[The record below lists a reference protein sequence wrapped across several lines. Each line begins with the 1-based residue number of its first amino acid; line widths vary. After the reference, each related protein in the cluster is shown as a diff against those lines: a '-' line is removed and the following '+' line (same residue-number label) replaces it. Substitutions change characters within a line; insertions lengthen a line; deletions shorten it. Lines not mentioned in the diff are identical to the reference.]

1 MKSKYQRNLI
11 YTRWRTLLVIFAG
24 LGVAGGCTVS
34 EVIHA
39 ETTTLNVASLQVSE
53 NLLLDIGVLNFDA
66 GVPQNN
72 DVEKTRIYPEVRMA
86 EARYIPY
93 HIKTT
98 LQGTGFWGA
107 VRVIPSKDVATD
119 VFVSGSIERS
129 DGEQVTLHM
138 SAEDATGQ
146 HWFDKSYSMETGISS
161 YAEYRD
167 RTQDPYQKV
176 YNDFANDLHA
186 YVVGLTAQEIARI
199 RDVSELTFFAGM
211 APDIYGGHVTENED
225 GILTVS
231 RLPAENDP
239 MVDRLRQIRE
249 RDRLVVDT
257 LNEHYANFYYGI
269 ALPYE
274 GWRKRTREQNVAYR
288 QTRKSA
294 VTRALLGAAVVAGSV
309 SFDAN
314 SSNYSR
320 YRAQRIAQSVAINR
334 GWRTIMN
341 ALGQY
346 RAANIHREE
355 IKELSESFVAEAAPM
370 VVQVQGETMRL
381 TGTAEA
387 QYESWRKLLREI
399 YETETGFSEAI
410 QVGNPARSAISDQ
423 QPQQQEQPTGL

>member
-1 MKSKYQRNLI
+1 MKIKLQTTI
-11 YTRWRTLLVIFAG
+11 KT
-24 LGVAGGCTVS
+24 VAALAVGIASAGCTVS

-39 ETTTLNVASLQVSE
+39 EQTSLNVASLQVSE
-53 NLLLDIGVLNFDA
+53 ALLLDVGILNFEPGIPEENDA
-66 GVPQNN
+66 
-72 DVEKTRIYPEVRMA
+72 EETRIYPEVRRA
-86 EARYIPY
+86 EARYLPY

-107 VRVIPSKDVATD
+107 VRVIPSMDVATD
-119 VFVSGSIERS
+119 VYVSGMIEES
-129 DGEQVTLHM
+129 DGEFVTLRL
-138 SAEDATGQ
+138 SASDATGFF
-146 HWFDKSYSMETGISS
+146 WFEKSYSMQTGISS

-176 YNDFANDLHA
+176 FNDFANDLHA
-186 YVVGLTAQEIARI
+186 HVLTFEPKQIARI
-199 RDVSELTFFAGM
+199 REVSELRFFADM
-211 APDIYGGHVTENED
+211 APDAFGDHFYYDDE
-225 GILTVS
+225 GIAVVQ
-231 RLPAENDP
+231 RLPAANDP

-274 GWRKRTREQNVAYR
+274 GWRKRTREQSVAYR
-288 QTRKSA
+288 QTRKTA
-294 VTRALLGAAVVAGSV
+294 VQRALIGAAVVAGSMTY
-309 SFDAN
+309 DPGG
-314 SSNYSR
+314 SSYSR
-320 YRAQRIAQSVAINR
+320 YRAERIAQSVAINR
-334 GWRTIMN
+334 GWRTIMD
-341 ALGQY
+341 AFRQH
-346 RAANIHREE
+346 RAAGIHREE

-410 QVGNPARSAISDQ
+410 QVGDPARSQ
-423 QPQQQEQPTGL
+423 QPSS

>member
-1 MKSKYQRNLI
+1 MKRKLQLLI
-11 YTRWRTLLVIFAG
+11 TTLTFG
-24 LGVAGGCTVS
+24 LASTGCTVS

-39 ETTTLNVASLQVSE
+39 EQTPLDVASLQVSE
-53 NLLLDIGVLNFDA
+53 ALLLDVGILNFDA
-66 GVPQNN
+66 GIPAKN
-72 DVEKTRIYPEVRMA
+72 DSEESRIYPEVREA
-86 EARYIPY
+86 EARYLPY

-107 VRVIPSKDVATD
+107 VRVIPTTDVATD
-119 VFVSGSIERS
+119 VYVGGRIEES
-129 DGEQVTLHM
+129 DGEFVKLRLVVH
-138 SAEDATGQ
+138 DATGRF
-146 HWFDKSYSMETGISS
+146 WFEKSYSMQTGISS

-176 YNDFANDLHA
+176 FNDFANDLHA
-186 YVVGLTAQEIARI
+186 HVITLAPKDVARI
-199 RDVSELTFFAGM
+199 REVSELRFFADM
-211 APDIYGGHVTENED
+211 APDSYGQHLAYSKEGVA
-225 GILTVS
+225 TVQ

-274 GWRKRTREQNVAYR
+274 GWRKRTREQAVAYR

-294 VTRALLGAAVVAGSV
+294 VQRALIGAAVVAGSISV
-309 SFDAN
+309 DAS

-341 ALGQY
+341 AFKQH
-346 RAANIHREE
+346 RAAGIHREE

-399 YETETGFSEAI
+399 YQTETGFSEAI
-410 QVGNPARSAISDQ
+410 QVGDPARSR
-423 QPQQQEQPTGL
+423 QPGS